1 MASQSES
8 EPATPKSVLRGHQAQ
23 VHATA
28 FVRDNQRLASGD
40 AEGYVVLWDLTIMR
54 PRAVWQAHTNAILGI
69 ASWGN
74 DKIITHG
81 RDHRLIVWKIS
92 ENDES
97 RLSTTLPLDPLP
109 DERPQPWVLHI
120 LEVNTMNFCSFGHCP
135 ASPDGGIDEIL
146 IAVPNTLASESVDIW
161 KLPAQERLYTVHAPE
176 KSEKSGMVMAL
187 DIFHLDSSLVLVTAY
202 ENGFVTVSQQDVDD
216 SWNLVYRAQ
225 SHSQPVLSLGVAP
238 SKDYFLTSSADALL
252 VRHPIPK
259 PSEDRPPILGNIPS
273 TNERKP
279 PSAPGSG
286 MSLLSAALAGEPR
299 PPRLQKKPPREVQTQ
314 PLKILN
320 TKHSGQQ
327 SLQIRSDGRIFA
339 TAGWDSKVRVY
350 SAKTMKELAV
360 LKWHQV
366 GCYTV
371 TFVDME
377 VSATQERIEVP
388 KNESDGESTAIMP
401 SSKDLTVK
409 ERRIKQAKEAHW
421 LAAGSKDGRISLWDI
436 Y

>member
-1 MASQSES
+1 MASPPES

-54 PRAVWQAHTNAILGI
+54 PRAVWRAHTNAILGI

-81 RDHRLIVWKIS
+81 RDHRLVVWMLS

-109 DERPQPWVLHI
+109 DERPQPWILHI

-135 ASPDGGIDEIL
+135 ANSEGDVDEIL

-161 KLPAQERLYTVHAPE
+161 KLPAQERLYTVHATE

-187 DIFHLDSSLVLVTAY
+187 DLFHQDSSLVLVTAY
-202 ENGFVTVSQQDVDD
+202 ENGLATVFQQDIDD
-216 SWNLVYRAQ
+216 SWNLVYRSQ
-225 SHSQPVLSLGVAP
+225 SHSQPVLSLDVAP
-238 SKDYFLTSSADALL
+238 SKGYFLTSSADALL
-252 VRHPIPK
+252 VKHPIPK
-259 PSEDRPPILGNIPS
+259 PSEDRLVQADSILPAS
-273 TNERKP
+273 EKKP
-279 PSAPGSG
+279 MPAPGNG
-286 MSLLSAALAGEPR
+286 KSLLSAALAGEPR
-299 PPRLQKKPPREVQTQ
+299 PPKLQKRPPRVVETQ

-327 SLQIRSDGRIFA
+327 SLRIRSDGKLFA
-339 TAGWDSKVRVY
+339 TAGWDSKIRVY
-350 SAKTMKELAV
+350 SAKTMKELAI

-371 TFVDME
+371 ALIDID
-377 VSATQERIEVP
+377 VSAVQARKEVL
-388 KNESDGESTAIMP
+388 KNESNSESASVMP
-401 SSKDLTVK
+401 LSTDLTVK